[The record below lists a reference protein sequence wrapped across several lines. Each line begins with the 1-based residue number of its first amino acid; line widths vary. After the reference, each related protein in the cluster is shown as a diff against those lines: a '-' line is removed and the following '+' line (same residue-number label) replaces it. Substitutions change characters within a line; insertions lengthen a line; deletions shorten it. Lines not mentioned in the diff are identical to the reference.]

1 MRYDDTPFSHTQAE
15 YAKAIEFHI
24 LQYLIWDSQFAYD
37 LVVFRSLESVFDKSR
52 VTNVRSRSRYGTLFT
67 WFDKYRVFF
76 HTYNCKS
83 VSSLYSYLAR
93 TINDKLPQLI
103 CVLV

>member
-1 MRYDDTPFSHTQAE
+1 MNIFLYTDRFFLLNGYNNVGTVHCTYHVVMRYDDTPFSHTQAE

-67 WFDKYRVFF
+67 
-76 HTYNCKS
+76 
-83 VSSLYSYLAR
+83 
-93 TINDKLPQLI
+93 
-103 CVLV
+103 